1 MGRYRIFGMDVASDV
16 MLPAPPS
23 TGGGRATV
31 RVVLGK
37 NQEAGELLWTD
48 AGPQGCSCWKSE
60 NSVVVG
66 WPEASFQ
73 VQPQQVVVDAL
84 DVEAAVGLLIP
95 AVWSLVLA
103 ANGHESLHGC
113 TVERNGSAVAIL
125 GSSGTGK
132 STAARMLLEVGGR
145 LVTDDLL
152 AFDDRLRA
160 IPGPPTLRLEPSSN
174 SQHVGAPDRSGKH
187 RVAVAGCP
195 RPVPVRG
202 IVVLSDSYGR
212 WQQLK
217 GASAVGALLEQVY
230 VPFTAWPDQAKAR
243 LALASTLAERAAIYA
258 APPRSL
264 TKSQLAAFMDE
275 VTT

>member
-1 MGRYRIFGMDVASDV
+1 MEVASDLK
-16 MLPAPPS
+16 LPAPPS
-23 TGGGRATV
+23 IGERRATV
-31 RVVLGK
+31 RVVLGTV
-37 NQEAGELLWTD
+37 QEAGDLLWSE
-48 AGPQGCSCWKSE
+48 PELEGCSCWKSG
-60 NSVVVG
+60 NSVVLR

-73 VQPQQVVVDAL
+73 VQTDQVVVDSR
-84 DVEAAVGLLIP
+84 DVEAAVGFLIP
-95 AVWSLVLA
+95 AVWSLVLGA
-103 ANGHESLHGC
+103 HGQESLHGAA
-113 TVERNGSAVAIL
+113 VEHNGSAVSIL
-125 GSSGTGK
+125 GLSGTGK
-132 STAARMLLEVGGR
+132 STAARMLLEAGGR

-152 AFDDRLRA
+152 AFDDRLKA
-160 IPGPPTLRLEPSSN
+160 LPGPPTLRLEPSSH
-174 SQHVGAPDRSGKH
+174 SQHVAALDHSGKH
-187 RVAVAGCP
+187 RVAVAGCL

-202 IVVLSDSYGR
+202 IVVLSDSHRR
-212 WQQLK
+212 WQQLR